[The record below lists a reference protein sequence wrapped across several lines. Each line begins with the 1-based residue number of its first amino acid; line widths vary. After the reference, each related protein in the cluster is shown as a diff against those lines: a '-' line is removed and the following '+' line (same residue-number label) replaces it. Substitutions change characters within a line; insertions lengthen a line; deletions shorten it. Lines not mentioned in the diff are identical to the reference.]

1 MIIFHETTRLS
12 TMPEEPFFLDDILQP
27 IKIFIRFN
35 GLHNGFFSPFEEHRV
50 FYITRCVSTVVIV
63 FLVLSIGVYE
73 TVQFGFQF
81 SNMTKISDI
90 SLNAS
95 TSISFYMVV
104 NFLIQFYGNK
114 TQYSEFFEDWKQ
126 VEMFV
131 DYRTSTKNQMIKKG
145 ISMLIYGMMLSSFIM
160 VLFLNSYY
168 PDNSIFLS
176 HWKILREKLG
186 IHILIL
192 IMSVWGYFSTFF
204 VWFSESVPVLFF
216 HEAGCMI
223 EKLGQELENISLS
236 AHREHSDLCM
246 TNENPFLLIWK
257 KYESIQRSVDRANKL
272 FGFTMIINQFIFI
285 CFACLIIYVILADHD
300 SDMHKSFFMQLPLS
314 VFRIVMSNRLMS
326 HLYLSGVELKK
337 IAAGTL
343 SEQWFLLS
351 QEDRDI
357 VACFLSRVDG
367 SLAACPLN
375 LYTVD
380 PTNILSLLTLHISY
394 VIVLLQSH

>member
-1 MIIFHETTRLS
+1 MS
-12 TMPEEPFFLDDILQP
+12 EEPFFLDDILQP
-27 IKIFIRFN
+27 LRISIRFS
-35 GLHNGFFSPFEEHRV
+35 GLHNGFFPPVEEHRA

-63 FLVLSIGVYE
+63 FFLLSYGVYE
-73 TVQFGFQF
+73 TVQLGFQF
-81 SNMTKISDI
+81 WDMSNILEFSVTVSGGVV
-90 SLNAS
+90 S
-95 TSISFYMVV
+95 YVVV
-104 NFLIQFYGNK
+104 NFVIQFYGNK
-114 TQYSEFFEDWKQ
+114 KQYSEFFKEWKQ

-131 DYRTSTKNQMIKKG
+131 DYRISTKKQLIKKG
-145 ISMLIYGMMLSSFIM
+145 ISIFIYGMILSGFFGTGFI
-160 VLFLNSYY
+160 NSLY

-176 HWKILREKLG
+176 HWEILREKLG
-186 IHILIL
+186 IHILIF
-192 IMSVWGYFSTFF
+192 IMSLWGYFSTFF
-204 VWFSESVPVLFF
+204 MLFSESVPVLFF

-223 EKLGQELENISLS
+223 EKLGRELENISLS
-236 AHREHSDLCM
+236 THREHSDLCV

-285 CFACLIIYVILADHD
+285 CLACLIIYVILADHN
-300 SDMHKSFFMQLPLS
+300 SDMHEMFFVQLTLV
-314 VFRIVMSNRLMS
+314 VFRIVISNRLMS

-343 SEQWFLLS
+343 SEKWFLLS

>member
-1 MIIFHETTRLS
+1 M
-12 TMPEEPFFLDDILQP
+12 
-27 IKIFIRFN
+27 
-35 GLHNGFFSPFEEHRV
+35 
-50 FYITRCVSTVVIV
+50 IV

-81 SNMTKISDI
+81 SNMTNISDI

-104 NFLIQFYGNK
+104 NFLIQFYGNGK
-114 TQYSEFFEDWKQ
+114 HYSEFFEDWKQ

-145 ISMLIYGMMLSSFIM
+145 ISIFTYGFSLNSSIM

-176 HWKILREKLG
+176 HWEILREKLG

-192 IMSVWGYFSTFF
+192 IMSVWGYFATFF
-204 VWFSESVPVLFF
+204 VLFSESVPVLFF
-216 HEAGCMI
+216 YDAGCMI
-223 EKLGQELENISLS
+223 EKLGRELENCSLL
-236 AHREHSDLCM
+236 AHRNHSDHM
-246 TNENPFLLIWK
+246 RNKNPYLLIWK

-285 CFACLIIYVILADHD
+285 CLACLIIYVILADHN
-300 SDMHKSFFMQLPLS
+300 SDMHEMFFVQLTLV
-314 VFRIVMSNRLMS
+314 VFRIVISNRLMS

-343 SEQWFLLS
+343 SEKWFLLS

-380 PTNILSLLTLHISY
+380 PTNIISLLTLHISY
-394 VIVLLQSH
+394 VIVLLQSS